1 MFRQTHP
8 VQRRRT
14 FTEAQPRSNTD
25 PTLPVHDAW
34 VLGDKNHVTRSRV
47 TALLLAAVAV
57 FSVGCGGGEEAAASV
72 ASLAD
77 VEVAATPELE
87 IPDDAVEDPAATQ
100 EPESAETSA
109 DPTDTTESNGSTN
122 ETNTSEAAEAE
133 LSDED
138 MALAFVECVREAGID
153 EMPDPTVRADGS
165 VELLPVGQRQVF
177 QNPDFEAAA
186 EGCVDLI
193 EDATFFSETADLSA
207 IEDSLLEFAQ
217 CLRENGVEVD
227 DPDLTKFVPGQGAR
241 MFGDDFDPQD
251 PANADAIAACSSLLP
266 NAAGN

>member
-1 MFRQTHP
+1 M
-8 VQRRRT
+8 
-14 FTEAQPRSNTD
+14 
-25 PTLPVHDAW
+25 
-34 VLGDKNHVTRSRV
+34 LGDKNHVTRSRV

-57 FSVGCGGGEEAAASV
+57 FSVGCGGGEDEPPE
-72 ASLAD
+72 D
-77 VEVAATPELE
+77 PTATP
-87 IPDDAVEDPAATQ
+87 

-109 DPTDTTESNGSTN
+109 DPTDTTESDGSTN
-122 ETNTSEAAEAE
+122 EANTSEAVEAE
-133 LSDED
+133 LTDED
-138 MALAFVECVREAGID
+138 MALAFVACVREAGID
-153 EMPDPTVRADGS
+153 EMPDPTVRSDGT

-193 EDATFFSETADLSA
+193 EDATFFSAAPDLSS

-251 PANADAIAACSSLLP
+251 PANADAIEACQGFLP
-266 NAAGN
+266 NAQGN